1 MNRQQIQLLKWILRI
16 GTALTFTGHGLVA
29 LSVKYQWLTYLTA
42 IGFTQQWAQQLL
54 PLIGILDLLVA
65 GIILLRAYQAVVL
78 WAVGWA
84 FLTALIRPIAGE
96 GWLAFVERGANWAVP
111 LTLYLIQHY
120 HKDHH
125 SKQNMPER

>member
-29 LSVKYQWLTYLTA
+29 LSVKHQWLTYLTA

-78 WAVGWA
+78 WADG
-84 FLTALIRPIAGE
+84 I
-96 GWLAFVERGANWAVP
+96 FVESV
-111 LTLYLIQHY
+111 
-120 HKDHH
+120 
-125 SKQNMPER
+125 